1 MAESKYIEIKG
12 AREHNLKNVNI
23 SIPKNQLTVI
33 TGLSGSGKSSLIG
46 CAMPESGG
54 IEVKTSTIGAR
65 RRRVGTGTDGVKV
78 KAGQRGAKKRRPEE
92 KISPVMARILDHRE
106 RLRARFV
113 ADMGKTMSDWEMTKL
128 LCSYALPPGKY
139 QEKYKEAAEILLRR
153 YKNLV
158 TILAAP
164 PASLVKNDG
173 IGESIVILICIVHAC
188 CLKMEWENLE

>member
-1 MAESKYIEIKG
+1 MQKPKSNVG
-12 AREHNLKNVNI
+12 ANRC
-23 SIPKNQLTVI
+23 
-33 TGLSGSGKSSLIG
+33 LSAIG
-46 CAMPESGG
+46 RVMPESGD

-65 RRRVGTGTDGVKV
+65 RRRVGTGADGADAKTSTIGARRRRIGTGTDGVKV
-78 KAGQRGAKKRRPEE
+78 KAGQSGAKKRRPEE
-92 KISPVMARILDHRE
+92 KISPVIAKILDHRE

>member
-1 MAESKYIEIKG
+1 MQKPKSNVG
-12 AREHNLKNVNI
+12 ANRC
-23 SIPKNQLTVI
+23 
-33 TGLSGSGKSSLIG
+33 LSAIG
-46 CAMPESGG
+46 RVMPESGD

-65 RRRVGTGTDGVKV
+65 RRRVGTGADGVKV

>member
-1 MAESKYIEIKG
+1 MQKPKSNVG
-12 AREHNLKNVNI
+12 AKRC
-23 SIPKNQLTVI
+23 
-33 TGLSGSGKSSLIG
+33 LSAIG

-139 QEKYKEAAEILLRR
+139 QEKYQEK
-153 YKNLV
+153 
-158 TILAAP
+158 
-164 PASLVKNDG
+164 
-173 IGESIVILICIVHAC
+173 
-188 CLKMEWENLE
+188 

>member
-1 MAESKYIEIKG
+1 MNGIETLRPPQLRGGLFLCESYMQKPKSNVG
-12 AREHNLKNVNI
+12 AKRC
-23 SIPKNQLTVI
+23 
-33 TGLSGSGKSSLIG
+33 LSTIG
-46 CAMPESGG
+46 RVMPESGD

-78 KAGQRGAKKRRPEE
+78 KAGQRRAKKRGPEE

>member
-1 MAESKYIEIKG
+1 
-12 AREHNLKNVNI
+12 
-23 SIPKNQLTVI
+23 
-33 TGLSGSGKSSLIG
+33 
-46 CAMPESGG
+46 
-54 IEVKTSTIGAR
+54 
-65 RRRVGTGTDGVKV
+65 
-78 KAGQRGAKKRRPEE
+78 
-92 KISPVMARILDHRE
+92 MARILDHRE

-139 QEKYKEAAEILLRR
+139 QEKYKEQLEQLSCSEEAAEILLRR